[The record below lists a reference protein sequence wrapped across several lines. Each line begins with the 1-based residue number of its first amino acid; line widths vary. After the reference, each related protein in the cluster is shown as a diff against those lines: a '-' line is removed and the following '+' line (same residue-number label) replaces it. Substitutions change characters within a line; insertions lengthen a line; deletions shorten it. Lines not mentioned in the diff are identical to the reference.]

1 MAASFRK
8 HQRLLTARD
17 YRAVFSCVSVKAG
30 QREFLLLARPSEQ
43 PHHRLGLAVAKK
55 HVSRAVRRNRIKRIA
70 RERFRQLPPS
80 AVPLDIVFLT
90 RPGAGE
96 LGKAALAT
104 GIDRQFRRLIE
115 RAAA

>member
-1 MAASFRK
+1 
-8 HQRLLTARD
+8 
-17 YRAVFSCVSVKAG
+17 V
-30 QREFLLLARPSEQ
+30 Q

-55 HVSRAVRRNRIKRIA
+55 HVAKAVRRNRIKRIA

-96 LGKAALAT
+96 LDNAALAT
-104 GIDRQFRRLIE
+104 DIDRQFRRLIE